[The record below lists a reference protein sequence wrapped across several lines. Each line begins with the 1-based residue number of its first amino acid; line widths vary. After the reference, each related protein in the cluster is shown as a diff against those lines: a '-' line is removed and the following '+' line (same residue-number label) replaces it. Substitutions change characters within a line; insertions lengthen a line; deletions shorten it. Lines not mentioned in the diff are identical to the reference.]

1 MRRSFE
7 SGDLMY
13 PKGAPKYSI
22 VVPFHNEQES
32 VRKLYGKLSEVM
44 PAPAEQTEFV
54 FVDDH
59 STDGTLPILEDLAES
74 DPRVVVIHLKRNY
87 GQTAA
92 LAAGFDL
99 ADGAIIIA
107 MDGDLQHDPADIPA
121 MLRALEETGSD
132 IVSGWRTHRADSLL
146 LRRFPSRAAN
156 WLMSRLSGVDIH
168 DFGTTF
174 KVYRRETIKQIRLY
188 GEMHRFIPA
197 LASWNGATVVEVPI
211 TNIERPGGRS
221 HYGISRTLRV
231 LFDLLTIRFLLKY
244 VTRPLHFLGPPG
256 LGSMLLGM
264 VIFCWLI
271 IEKLIYGTDL
281 FEQHGPL
288 MLLGAV
294 LFLAGVQLISSGI
307 LAELSSRTYF
317 ESQGKPIYSIERI
330 IGGKRTARGE
340 NTATDTSRIGWP
352 SQSSTMK

>member
-1 MRRSFE
+1 
-7 SGDLMY
+7 
-13 PKGAPKYSI
+13 
-22 VVPFHNEQES
+22 
-32 VRKLYGKLSEVM
+32 
-44 PAPAEQTEFV
+44 
-54 FVDDH
+54 
-59 STDGTLPILEDLAES
+59 
-74 DPRVVVIHLKRNY
+74 
-87 GQTAA
+87 
-92 LAAGFDL
+92 
-99 ADGAIIIA
+99 
-107 MDGDLQHDPADIPA
+107 
-121 MLRALEETGSD
+121 
-132 IVSGWRTHRADSLL
+132 
-146 LRRFPSRAAN
+146 
-156 WLMSRLSGVDIH
+156 MSRLSGMNIH
-168 DFGTTF
+168 DFGTTL

-211 TNIERPGGRS
+211 HNIERPGGRS

-231 LFDLLTIRFLLKY
+231 MFDLLTIRFLLKY

-256 LGSMLLGM
+256 LLSILLGIA
-264 VIFCWLI
+264 IFCWLI

-330 IGGKRTARGE
+330 ISCRLNGSGEKTAARSG
-340 NTATDTSRIGWP
+340 AR
-352 SQSSTMK
+352 